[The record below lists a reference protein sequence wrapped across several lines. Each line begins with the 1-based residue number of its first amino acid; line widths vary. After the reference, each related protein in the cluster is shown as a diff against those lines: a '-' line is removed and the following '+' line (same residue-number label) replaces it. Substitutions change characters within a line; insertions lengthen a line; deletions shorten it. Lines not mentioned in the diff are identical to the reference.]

1 MMMVNEDERVRS
13 AAHFGV
19 HAQGAKLPEPAPDPS
34 APETDPSKPQEQ
46 GSLRESKG
54 ADSAEG
60 THRAKASP
68 YAMPPLRLSPKVCS
82 ARDPAV
88 RKSHRQSSENVA
100 AFFASSR
107 GGTAEEEKEGL
118 GLAFNS
124 DKDMEGAFRSP
135 RPTPPPSREQK
146 RRREVRVPM
155 PRCETAKSTK
165 MGSSMMALKPGP
177 TTLSD
182 ACAGLEVL
190 MRCCCRLCNERDS

>member
-1 MMMVNEDERVRS
+1 MNEDERVCS
-13 AAHFGV
+13 AARV

-34 APETDPSKPQEQ
+34 APESDPSKQ
-46 GSLRESKG
+46 GRLRTLQ
-54 ADSAEG
+54 AN
-60 THRAKASP
+60 ASP
-68 YAMPPLRLSPKVCS
+68 YAMPPLRKATHTMCL
-82 ARDPAV
+82 ARDPV
-88 RKSHRQSSENVA
+88 HKSHRQPSENVA